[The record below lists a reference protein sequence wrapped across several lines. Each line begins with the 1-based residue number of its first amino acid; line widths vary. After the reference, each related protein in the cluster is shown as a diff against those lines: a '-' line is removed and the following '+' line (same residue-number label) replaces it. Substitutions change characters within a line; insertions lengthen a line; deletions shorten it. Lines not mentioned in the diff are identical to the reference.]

1 MKKLVSV
8 ILLLCAIGLFTMSM
22 IDIVNAIDHSE
33 EFKPVEIYE
42 FTNKSIDWS

>member
-33 EFKPVEIYE
+33 EFKPIEYE